1 MEEYLTLCVELK
13 ESHIAKDGL
22 HQYKNIY
29 QNVNIKSLEE
39 MITKYLD
46 QAEEKADKAK
56 SNANNAVVDVDD
68 LEVLNSPESLLLKAV
83 SGESSQ
89 DRADRDLLAP
99 WLKFVWES
107 YKQCLDLLKNN
118 NKIETLYQKV
128 AKKAFL
134 FCEKYSRKTEFRK
147 LCETI
152 RQHMAQIQK
161 YQSQTPTSIDL
172 SKPETQNIH
181 LETRLYQLKHA
192 ISMQLWQEAYK
203 AVEDIYALMLLS
215 KSKPKPNQMF
225 HYYSNLSLVFWKA
238 GNYLFHAATLQK
250 LFFLLKEQKK
260 NISNEEL
267 ARRSTQVLLATLSIP
282 IPQSRTAV
290 DESIDA
296 DETTT
301 DKQKRLSNLLNLS
314 QAPTRSSLLKDLIKY
329 NVIKYVYPEVKDL
342 FEWLEVEF
350 HPLKLSTRVN
360 SCLKYLETENDPD
373 CVQYIPAI
381 KDVAVM
387 RLLKQISQVYTTIEI
402 ARFVDLAP
410 SINRFH
416 LEKLIVDAAKNNDVQ
431 VHINHQTKSLQ
442 FGNEVF
448 IAQREDIPEGP
459 NIQSMPSE
467 QIRNQLITMS
477 QSLLKSVEIIN
488 HDELSRKRQDLSA
501 YIANL
506 HRQTA
511 ERQHADLLKRKQQI
525 ETQKEM
531 YEKQTQE
538 RENQEAHARE
548 EEERKKREE
557 DEKKRKALL
566 EEMRKTQLENQTKEL
581 ERRAGVDGI
590 DDSDKK
596 IEQLR
601 KERREIDEKLKKEER
616 KVDYMVRAC
625 HEVEIPLLVIA
636 AEKDAIER
644 RIYWDEEEIKRIE
657 NLRVERAVQAE
668 NRDRLLRMINEKDE
682 FFNKI
687 MEARE
692 EEFKRNLENFQAK
705 LKVERERKLAE
716 RKEQRKQKRHQEY
729 LEEIAEKKKREEDS
743 RRAREDEERRKKLDE
758 QAEKQR
764 AKEREIE
771 EKLKSS
777 TAPIAPAADVRR
789 EREKPIVTRREEK
802 NDDNDW
808 RRPQNDADRQKENI
822 PQQTRSN
829 DVYVPKHLRE
839 SAGSTYKAP
848 NRDTRD
854 TRDTRDFNRDRDTKD
869 GSRYFFF

>member
-56 SNANNAVVDVDD
+56 SSANNAVVDVDD

-181 LETRLYQLKHA
+181 LETRLFQLKHA

-260 NISNEEL
+260 NLSNEEL
-267 ARRSTQVLLATLSIP
+267 AKRSTQVLLATLSIP
-282 IPQSRTAV
+282 IPQARSPV
-290 DESIDA
+290 DESLDA

-301 DKQKRLSNLLNLS
+301 EKLKRLSNLLNLP
-314 QAPTRSSLLKDLIKY
+314 QPPTRSSLLKDLIKY

-342 FEWLEVEF
+342 YEWLEVEF
-350 HPLKLSTRVN
+350 HPLKMSSRVN
-360 SCLKYLETENDPD
+360 TCLTYLENENDAD
-373 CVQYIPAI
+373 CSQYIAAI

-387 RLLKQISQVYTTIEI
+387 RLLKQISQVYTSIELS
-402 ARFVDLAP
+402 RFIELAP
-410 SINRFH
+410 QVNRFH

-431 VHINHQTKSLQ
+431 VHISHQTKSLQ

-459 NIQSMPSE
+459 SIQSMPSE

-477 QSLLKSVEIIN
+477 QSLIQSVEVIN
-488 HDELSRKRQDLSA
+488 HDEIARKRLELASS
-501 YIANL
+501 IAVL
-506 HRQTA
+506 YKQTA
-511 ERQHADLLKRKQQI
+511 ERQHVDLLKRKQQI
-525 ETQKEM
+525 EAQKEL
-531 YEKQTQE
+531 YEKLTQE
-538 RENQEAHARE
+538 RESQEQHVRE
-548 EEERKKREE
+548 EEERKKRED
-557 DEKKRKALL
+557 DEKKRRAQLDDIK
-566 EEMRKTQLENQTKEL
+566 KTQLENQMKEL
-581 ERRAGVDGI
+581 NMRAGVDTG
-590 DDSDKK
+590 DKEESDKK

-601 KERREIDEKLKKEER
+601 KERREIDDKLKKEEK
-616 KVDYMVRAC
+616 KVDYFIRAC
-625 HEVEIPLLVIA
+625 HEVEVPLLAKA
-636 AEKDAIER
+636 ADDDAKERQEYWEKKEL
-644 RIYWDEEEIKRIE
+644 ERIE
-657 NLRVERAVQAE
+657 NLKKERKIQAE
-668 NRDRLLRMINEKDE
+668 NRDRLLRMLDDKEE
-682 FFNKI
+682 FYKKI
-687 MEARE
+687 MEARS
-692 EEFKRNLENFQAK
+692 EEFKKNLDKFHAT
-705 LKVERERKLAE
+705 LRAEREKKLAE
-716 RKEQRKQKRHQEY
+716 RKEQRKQKRRIEF
-729 LEEIAEKKKREEDS
+729 LEEVAERKRRDEDS
-743 RRAREDEERRKKLDE
+743 RRARDDEDRRRKLDE

-764 AKEREIE
+764 AREREVE
-771 EKLKSS
+771 EKLKSV
-777 TAPIAPAADVRR
+777 PIAEVK
-789 EREKPIVTRREEK
+789 REKPVVPVSRPAAQE
-802 NDDNDW
+802 DGVW
-808 RRPQNDADRQKENI
+808 RRPGAEHFEERPRE
-822 PQQTRSN
+822 TAA
-829 DVYVPKHLRE
+829 PKASEPYRPRHLRE
-839 SAGSTYKAP
+839 QAEREPAKPKETG
-848 NRDTRD
+848 
-854 TRDTRDFNRDRDTKD
+854 
-869 GSRYFFF
+869 

>member
-39 MITKYLD
+39 MITKYLE

-89 DRADRDLLAP
+89 DRADRDVLAP

-128 AKKAFL
+128 AKKAFQ

-161 YQSQTPTSIDL
+161 YQSQTQTSIDL

-225 HYYSNLSLVFWKA
+225 HYYSNLSLIFWKA
-238 GNYLFHAATLQK
+238 ENYLFHAATLQK

-267 ARRSTQVLLATLSIP
+267 ARRSTQLLLATLSIP
-282 IPQSRTAV
+282 IPQSRSQV

-301 DKQKRLSNLLNLS
+301 DRLKRLSNLLNLP
-314 QAPTRSSLLKDLIKY
+314 QPPTRSSLLKDLIKY
-329 NVIKYVYPEVKDL
+329 NVIKYVYPEVRNL
-342 FEWLEVEF
+342 YEWLEVEF
-350 HPLKLSTRVN
+350 HPLKLTTRVN
-360 SCLKYLETENDPD
+360 SCLKYLEAENDAD
-373 CVQYIPAI
+373 CVQYVNAI

-402 ARFVDLAP
+402 SRFIELAP
-410 SINRFH
+410 LVGPFH

-477 QSLLKSVEIIN
+477 NSLLKSVEIIN
-488 HDELSRKRQDLSA
+488 KDEISRKQQELA
-501 YIANL
+501 AHIASL
-506 HRQTA
+506 HKQTA

-525 ETQKEM
+525 ETQKEI
-531 YEKQTQE
+531 YEKLTLERETQE
-538 RENQEAHARE
+538 QKEREA
-548 EEERKKREE
+548 EERKKRDEE
-557 DEKKRKALL
+557 ETKRIKLL
-566 EEMRKTQLENQTKEL
+566 EEIRKQQLENQMKEL
-581 ERRAGVDGI
+581 NRLAGVDATGA
-590 DDSDKK
+590 DDRDKK
-596 IEQLR
+596 MESLI
-601 KERREIDEKLKKEER
+601 KERKEIDEKLKKEE
-616 KVDYMVRAC
+616 KKIDYFIRAC
-625 HEVEIPLLVIA
+625 HEVEVPVLIVE
-636 AEKDAIER
+636 AEKNAKER
-644 RIYWDEEEIKRIE
+644 HEYWDQQELLRIQ
-657 NLRVERAVQAE
+657 NLQKERSIQAE
-668 NRDRLLRMINEKDE
+668 NRDRLLRMMSSKDE
-682 FFNKI
+682 FYKQI
-687 MEARE
+687 MDSRS
-692 EEFKRNLENFQAK
+692 EEFKKSLDKFSSQ
-705 LKVERERKLAE
+705 LKAERERKLAE
-716 RKEQRKQKRHQEY
+716 RKEQRKQKRRQEY
-729 LEEIAEKKKREEDS
+729 LDEIAEKKKREEDM
-743 RRAREDEERRKKLDE
+743 RRAREDDERRRKLDE

-771 EKLKSS
+771 EKLKTS
-777 TAPIAPAADVRR
+777 TAATPAEPRR
-789 EREKPIVTRREEK
+789 EHREKPSGGFVK
-802 NDDNDW
+802 KDNDDGVW
-808 RRPQNDADRQKENI
+808 KRGVQQSEPEERQKENI
-822 PQQTRSN
+822 PRASEP
-829 DVYVPKHLRE
+829 YIPRHLRE
-839 SAGSTYKAP
+839 QTASKPATRSRESGYIFYIFVIKLEYKY
-848 NRDTRD
+848 DLYI
-854 TRDTRDFNRDRDTKD
+854 
-869 GSRYFFF
+869 S

>member
-39 MITKYLD
+39 MITRYLD

-56 SNANNAVVDVDD
+56 SSANTAVVDVDD
-68 LEVLNSPESLLLKAV
+68 LEVLHSPESLLLKAV

-89 DRADRDLLAP
+89 DRADRDVLAP

-161 YQSQTPTSIDL
+161 YQSQTATSIDL
-172 SKPETQNIH
+172 SRPETQNIH
-181 LETRLYQLKHA
+181 LETRLYLLKHA

-225 HYYSNLSLVFWKA
+225 HYYSNLSLIFWKA

-267 ARRSTQVLLATLSIP
+267 AKRSTQLLLATLSIP

-290 DESIDA
+290 DESIDT
-296 DETTT
+296 DETSTE
-301 DKQKRLSNLLNLS
+301 KLKRLSNLLNLS

-342 FEWLEVEF
+342 YEWLEVEF

-360 SCLKYLETENDPD
+360 SCLKYLENENDAD
-373 CVQYIPAI
+373 SVQYVPAI

-402 ARFVDLAP
+402 SRFVELAP

-431 VHINHQTKSLQ
+431 VHINHQKKSLQ

-488 HDELSRKRQDLSA
+488 HDELSRKRQDLSRN
-501 YIANL
+501 IANL

-525 ETQKEM
+525 EAQKEI
-531 YEKQTQE
+531 YEKLTQE
-538 RENQEAHARE
+538 RENQEALARE
-548 EEERKKREE
+548 EEERRKRDEDEKVRLAKLDQIKKQQLQNTMDQFKTIVGANDNDKKIEDMIKAKREE
-557 DEKKRKALL
+557 DKR
-566 EEMRKTQLENQTKEL
+566 
-581 ERRAGVDGI
+581 
-590 DDSDKK
+590 
-596 IEQLR
+596 
-601 KERREIDEKLKKEER
+601 LKKEEE
-616 KVDYMVRAC
+616 KVDYFVRAC
-625 HEVEIPLLVIA
+625 HEVEIPLSMAA
-636 AEKDAIER
+636 AEKDGEER
-644 RIYWDEEEIKRIE
+644 RVYWVNEGIEHIE
-657 NLRVERAVQAE
+657 NLKKERMIQAE
-668 NRDRLLRMINEKDE
+668 NRERLLRMLADKND
-682 FFNKI
+682 FFQKI
-687 MEARE
+687 VSTRE
-692 EEFKRNLENFQAK
+692 EEFKKSLESFEAK
-705 LKVERERKLAE
+705 LRNERERKLAE
-716 RKEQRKQKRHQEY
+716 RREERKQKRKQAFFD
-729 LEEIAEKKKREEDS
+729 EITEKKKREEEI
-743 RRAREDEERRKKLDE
+743 RRKREDEERTKKLDE
-758 QAEKQR
+758 IAEKQR

-771 EKLKSS
+771 EKLKSTV
-777 TAPIAPAADVRR
+777 TAAPAEHMRKPVAKR
-789 EREKPIVTRREEK
+789 E
-802 NDDNDW
+802 DDDDW
-808 RRPQNDADRQKENI
+808 RRPQQHEERLKENI
-822 PQQTRSN
+822 PQPAKPSSEPYR
-829 DVYVPKHLRE
+829 PRHLRE
-839 SAGSTYKAP
+839 QTEAKP
-848 NRDTRD
+848 PVRE
-854 TRDTRDFNRDRDTKD
+854 FNRDRDTKD
-869 GSRYFFF
+869 TR